1 MVENEIFSG
10 RGKMDL
16 SYAITILSKGT
27 HAKNI
32 GSYP

>member
-1 MVENEIFSG
+1 MVEYENIPG
-10 RGKMDL
+10 REKMDL